1 MVEKIPEAPKPEVP
15 QINPKNGISKDFINQ
30 FAFLITLYDF
40 KGLPQIAEHLK
51 NRPFKAKK
59 YAEVYE
65 KFHEAVNDG
74 NREIVAKLDEAMI
87 RLEEILQNPN
97 NIDEE
102 AFRQTINEAY
112 FLVYGDKDIQI

>member
-1 MVEKIPEAPKPEVP
+1 MVEKILETPRPEVP
-15 QINPKNGISKDFINQ
+15 QINSKNGISKDFVNQ

-65 KFHEAVNDG
+65 RFREAVNDG
-74 NREIVAKLDEAMI
+74 NRETVAKLDETMTS
-87 RLEEILQNPN
+87 LEEILQNPN

-112 FLVYGDKDIQI
+112 FLVYGDRDVQI

>member
-1 MVEKIPEAPKPEVP
+1 MVEKIPEAPKQEVP
-15 QINPKNGISKDFINQ
+15 QINPKNGISKDFVNQ
-30 FAFLITLYDF
+30 FAFLMTLYGF

-59 YAEVYE
+59 YAEVYANFREPVNAHNFAAVE
-65 KFHEAVNDG
+65 KIDDLMVS
-74 NREIVAKLDEAMI
+74 
-87 RLEEILQNPN
+87 LEEILRDPN

-102 AFRQTINEAY
+102 SFRQTINEAY